1 MGKQLNT
8 KGKIIAEA
16 IEMFKIKG
24 FNDVSINEI
33 IDKVGISKN
42 TFYYHFDSKE
52 QILEEFYE
60 VPSDISASMLEDM
73 VTEKTS
79 IGKLFAIYKP
89 RMQHFDKLGRNI
101 VKQIVITNLQDNKG
115 TFDKSKKRAPKIHLI
130 QEELLKQAQEDGEI
144 SNMSE
149 PLMLMEN
156 IRNIIIGCLIIWLVD
171 EKSDLWEITVRA
183 LDNLLG
189 IQVELQI

>member
-1 MGKQLNT
+1 MEKQVNT
-8 KGKIIAEA
+8 KGRIIAEA

-24 FNDVSINEI
+24 FNAVSINEI
-33 IDKVGISKN
+33 IEKVGISKN

-60 VPSDISASMLEDM
+60 VPSEISATMLEDM

-79 IGKLFAIYKP
+79 VGKLFAIYKP
-89 RMQHFDKLGRNI
+89 RILHFDKLGRNI

-115 TFDKSKKRAPKIHLI
+115 TFDKSKKSAPKIHLI
-130 QEELLKQAQEDGEI
+130 QEELLKQAQEDKEI
-144 SNMSE
+144 LNQSE

-171 EKSDLWEITVRA
+171 EKSDLWEITERA

-189 IQVELQI
+189 IQVKL